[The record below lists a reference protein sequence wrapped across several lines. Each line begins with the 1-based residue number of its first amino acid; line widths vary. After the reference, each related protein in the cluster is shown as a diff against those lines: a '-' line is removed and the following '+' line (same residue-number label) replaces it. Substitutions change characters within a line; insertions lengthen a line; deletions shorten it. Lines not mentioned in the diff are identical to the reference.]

1 MNKSVATIDAPE
13 FINLQNSDISPF
25 IKKGEVKVLYTGEN
39 RNGSYISKETAES
52 MGKTLR
58 GAPIVGYYRDDV
70 GDFRDHGEKITWD
83 YDDFKF
89 ECMTKPYGFVPL
101 DAPVWF
107 KKFTETDDFGKEIV
121 REYLM
126 TTCYLWSG
134 QFEEV
139 NLALE
144 GEGRPHSMELDNDT
158 LDGHWA
164 TNDKGIEFFII
175 NDANITKLCILG
187 SDVEPCFE
195 GSSITSPNIST
206 SFTKDS
212 KSFINELREMIKQVE
227 FAKKGGSLMQTKNNT
242 QNVEDPKFNLPPT
255 QFDGEGGE
263 GGAGGE
269 GAGTGE
275 GGAEGSGTE
284 GAGGTEGTGTGGTE
298 GTGTET
304 QGTGTEGTGTGGT
317 EGTGN
322 EGGSGAG
329 GTGTGNEGGSGTGTE
344 GAGTG
349 GTQGTE
355 ETNDPVT
362 EITAIAASATA
373 GTIEGDVAQ
382 VEGQAITD
390 ETTADTKAAKGAVAE
405 AEAALAAAEASGD
418 AEAIA
423 EAEAALV
430 TAEAALEAQ
439 EEVQAAVE
447 EQQEIIDAVASDVQ
461 GSDAAGSKK
470 VTVEQF
476 NALQKQ
482 YNELLAEVE
491 SLREYKLKIENTEKD
506 AIIAKFSMLPEEILK
521 EVSDNKAKYSVK
533 ELETQL
539 KVLYFDNNVQL
550 EKKET
555 EKKVEPVTTFNLGGC
570 ESDGLPAWLK
580 DVKATQERLNN

>member
-1 MNKSVATIDAPE
+1 MNKSVATIDSPE
-13 FINLQNSDISPF
+13 FINLQTSDISPF
-25 IKKGEVKVLYTGEN
+25 IQKGEVKVLYTGEN
-39 RNGSYISKETAES
+39 RNGSFISKETAEK

-58 GAPIVGYYRDDV
+58 GAPIVGYYREDV

-83 YDDFKF
+83 YDDFKL

-107 KKFTETDDFGKEIV
+107 QKFTDTDDFGKETV

-126 TTCYLWSG
+126 TTCYLWAG
-134 QFEEV
+134 QFEEA
-139 NLALE
+139 NLPLK
-144 GEGRPHSMELDNDT
+144 EGRPHSMELDNDT

-187 SDVEPCFE
+187 NDVEPCFE
-195 GSSITSPNIST
+195 GSSVTSPNVST

-212 KSFINELREMIKQVE
+212 KSFISELKEMIRQVE
-227 FAKKGGSLMQTKNNT
+227 FAKKGGSIMQKDEK
-242 QNVEDPKFNLPPT
+242 QNVVEDPNFNLTPT

-263 GGAGGE
+263 GAGSGEGGTGGESAGTEGTGTEGGSTGGE

-275 GGAEGSGTE
+275 TQ
-284 GAGGTEGTGTGGTE
+284 GTGTG
-298 GTGTET
+298 ET
-304 QGTGTEGTGTGGT
+304 QGTGDGD
-317 EGTGN
+317 
-322 EGGSGAG
+322 
-329 GTGTGNEGGSGTGTE
+329 
-344 GAGTG
+344 
-349 GTQGTE
+349 
-355 ETNDPVT
+355 DPVAD
-362 EITAIAASATA
+362 ITAIAQSATA
-373 GTIEGDVAQ
+373 GTIEADAAQ

-390 ETTADTKAAKGAVAE
+390 ATTADTDTAKGAVAE
-405 AEAALAAAEASGD
+405 AETALEEAKASGD

-423 EAEAALV
+423 EAETALE
-430 TAEAALEAQ
+430 TAESALEAQ
-439 EEVQAAVE
+439 EAVQAAVE
-447 EQQEIIDAVASDVQ
+447 AQQEVIDAVASDVQ

-470 VTVEQF
+470 TVTVEQF
-476 NALQKQ
+476 TTLQNQ

-491 SLREYKLKIENTEKD
+491 SLREYKLKIENEEKD
-506 AIIAKFSMLPEEILK
+506 AIIAKFSMLPAEILK
-521 EVSDNKAKYSVK
+521 EVSDNKVKYSVK

-550 EKKET
+550 EKTEET
-555 EKKVEPVTTFNLGGC
+555 EKKVEPVTTFNLNSC